1 MDNMCSAVSLLG
13 LLLVSLSGASCVTC
27 DLQPCDY
34 TLEINFE
41 RQDGWESGTWDIVIE
56 ESNTEVG
63 SCSIEL
69 PTSSPTSN
77 STCTKTITL
86 EQTDDGRGVSSLEV
100 NHEFNENSQVGVSVR
115 RNGEQV
121 AQSTLSPD
129 FQPVYPNGRQCGAA
143 CLQASLD
150 YAF

>member
-1 MDNMCSAVSLLG
+1 MVGLVVLLA
-13 LLLVSLSGASCVTC
+13 ASPLMGSCGKACTTAGC
-27 DLQPCDY
+27 RY
-34 TLEINFE
+34 TLRINFVG
-41 RQDGWESGTWDIVIE
+41 QSSWESGTWDIVIE

-100 NHEFNENSQVGVSVR
+100 IHEFNENSQVGVSVR

-129 FQPVYPNGRQCGAA
+129 FQPA
-143 CLQASLD
+143 
-150 YAF
+150 